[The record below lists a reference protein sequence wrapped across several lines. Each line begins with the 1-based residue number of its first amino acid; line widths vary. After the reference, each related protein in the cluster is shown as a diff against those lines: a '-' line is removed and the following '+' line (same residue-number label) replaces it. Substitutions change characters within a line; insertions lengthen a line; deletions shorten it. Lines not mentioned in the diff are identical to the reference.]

1 MVAVQYENIYNK
13 EKFTC
18 NDNRAVK
25 VIDGVE
31 YLKVFKE
38 GTTRE
43 VFVRS
48 DFLRKVNIK

>member
-18 NDNRAVK
+18 NDKRAIK
-25 VIDGVE
+25 VIDGIE
-31 YLKVFKE
+31 YLKVLKE

-43 VFVRS
+43 VFVRR